1 MRGISMRENRE
12 ARRSPVGVDAA
23 PPSWTAGWRVGARVG
38 REGKAVGRKPSMI
51 GRRESDSRVVP
62 AKLAN
67 NAGGP
72 AAEPVEER
80 RLDKG
85 NTDQQT
91 VPRTQRRDHGV
102 SSALDRVRRVASRD
116 RDARFTALLYP
127 WGARGRSVVMPRGRS
142 HGSGRRGHHGGGA
155 VRRSAAPPRDSP
167 LIAREPTG
175 RGCGADGGGC
185 GAKRR
190 CPGRDEGAGGR

>member
-1 MRGISMRENRE
+1 MNTNLLHEPEPELSVPF
-12 ARRSPVGVDAA
+12 RRVGVWA
-23 PPSWTAGWRVGARVG
+23 G

-85 NTDQQT
+85 NADQQT
-91 VPRTQRRDHGV
+91 VPRTQRRDHGT
-102 SSALDRVRRVASRD
+102 SNALDRLRAAYGALSPSAAAGVDAVTWESYGQDLEVRLGDLHGRVQRGAYRAKPSRRV
-116 RDARFTALLYP
+116 YIP
-127 WGARGRSVVMPRGRS
+127 K
-142 HGSGRRGHHGGGA
+142 
-155 VRRSAAPPRDSP
+155 
-167 LIAREPTG
+167 
-175 RGCGADGGGC
+175 ADGRLRPLGN
-185 GAKRR
+185 AALEDK
-190 CPGRDEGAGGR
+190 